1 MSRLTVVLLFSKNQ
15 SKEPP
20 AILQCSISGEYL
32 NYSFDDWRDA
42 VHYLFWCSYNKF
54 NPRGD
59 SNFDTWRETYG
70 YSEEEEF
77 VGDRNE
83 FINRSDEVTVFTSFS
98 LFSNRVDLAA
108 FSVWSYTGDSDYE

>member
-1 MSRLTVVLLFSKNQ
+1 MSGLTVVLLFSKDQ

-20 AILQCSISGEYL
+20 AILQCSVSGEYL

-54 NPRGD
+54 NPQND
-59 SNFDTWRETYG
+59 SNFDTWRATYG
-70 YSEEEEF
+70 YQEEEQF

-83 FINRSDEVTVFTSFS
+83 FINQPVKVIVFTSFS
-98 LFSNRVDLAA
+98 LFSNNVDLAR
-108 FSVWSYTGDSDYE
+108 FSVWTSEAT